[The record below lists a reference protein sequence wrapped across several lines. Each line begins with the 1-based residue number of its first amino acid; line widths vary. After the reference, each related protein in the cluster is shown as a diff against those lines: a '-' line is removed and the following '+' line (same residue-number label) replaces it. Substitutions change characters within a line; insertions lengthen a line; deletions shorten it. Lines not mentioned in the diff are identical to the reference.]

1 MSCSVCP
8 RRRGSR
14 VEHSGRQAGR
24 QGARSPRVAR
34 GVRPGARAARPR
46 RGGTRRR
53 AGRHR
58 AVAPAQAAGREAG
71 RSAGHDRGSGGSG
84 RAGHGRSREPA
95 GGGGVA
101 RCGTRCGRALGRGRW
116 VAHRPTGPGGAGAR
130 RRDHRRARGAAR
142 ELPAR
147 GAHTRDRPHGA
158 GRLRRG
164 RAAPQRERG
173 RRGGGGRRRAPGCR
187 AAVGVGRAGRG
198 GGRGGA
204 ARARGGRRREP
215 HRAGCGGRW
224 HGGQASRGDRRA
236 ARRSARRS
244 HRRPAPPGRRPSGHP
259 DPRPRRPA
267 GVTALPSGASA
278 TPTPP
283 ATQAVQALLDVYA
296 RVGPLFV
303 GGEGAELIAEDGTRY
318 LDFVAGI
325 GVNALG
331 YNHPVIRA
339 AVERALGSGLIH
351 VSNLYRSEAGERLAE
366 ELVAR
371 SFADRA
377 FFCNSGAEANEA
389 AFKFARK
396 WSGKSE
402 IVAFSGSFH
411 GRLFATLAATDR
423 PDYRK
428 PFEPLVPGIRIVARE
443 DWAAVDHAVSA
454 SRTAAVIVEPVQG
467 EGGVRPVDAEWLG
480 FLRELCDSRGVAV
493 IFDEV
498 QCGLGRTGTLF
509 AYEQAGVVPDI
520 LTLAKPLAGGLPM
533 GAVLVTSAVAA
544 ALKPGD
550 HATTFGGGPLVAGV
564 ALEVVRTIADPAF
577 LAEVRRKAEWLGAH
591 LARLAAGAP
600 RVREVRGRGLMWGL
614 ELAEPA
620 APIVAAARERGLLVV
635 TAGPQVIRLLPPL
648 VITVPELERG
658 VAILG
663 EILA

>member
-24 QGARSPRVAR
+24 QRARSPRVAR
-34 GVRPGARAARPR
+34 GVRPGARPARPG

-58 AVAPAQAAGREAG
+58 AVAPARAAGREAG

-95 GGGGVA
+95 GGGGAA
-101 RCGTRCGRALGRGRW
+101 RRGTRCGRAVGRGRW
-116 VAHRPTGPGGAGAR
+116 VAHCPTRPRRAGAR
-130 RRDHRRARGAAR
+130 RRDHRGARGAAR
-142 ELPAR
+142 EFPAR

-158 GRLRRG
+158 G
-164 RAAPQRERG
+164 
-173 RRGGGGRRRAPGCR
+173 
-187 AAVGVGRAGRG
+187 
-198 GGRGGA
+198 
-204 ARARGGRRREP
+204 
-215 HRAGCGGRW
+215 
-224 HGGQASRGDRRA
+224 
-236 ARRSARRS
+236 
-244 HRRPAPPGRRPSGHP
+244 
-259 DPRPRRPA
+259 RPRRPA

-296 RVGPLFV
+296 RVGPLLV

-339 AVERALGSGLIH
+339 AIERALGSGLIH

-428 PFEPLVPGIRIVARE
+428 PFEPLVPGIRIVPRE

-454 SRTAAVIVEPVQG
+454 SRTAAGIVEPVQG
-467 EGGVRPVDAEWLG
+467 EGGVRLVEAEWLG

-550 HATTFGGGPLVAGV
+550 PATTFGGGPLVASV
-564 ALEVVRTIADPAF
+564 ARDVVRTIP
-577 LAEVRRKAEWLGAH
+577 
-591 LARLAAGAP
+591 
-600 RVREVRGRGLMWGL
+600 
-614 ELAEPA
+614 
-620 APIVAAARERGLLVV
+620 
-635 TAGPQVIRLLPPL
+635 
-648 VITVPELERG
+648 
-658 VAILG
+658 
-663 EILA
+663 